1 MGQKVHS
8 TGFRLGVSQ
17 GWDSSWSLDPAQKGH
32 NYRHYLHM
40 DLEIRN
46 LIAQLFASKNGYVG
60 KIGISKNSSTGVVDI
75 SVFGYVP
82 GQMVT
87 EAAPG
92 GSAKLTAKKQLQKQ
106 LKKLVIVFNE
116 KYAPEVITL
125 SCVLIKG
132 FVVST
137 NKKQGGKYNKG
148 QSKSLQIRKTR
159 LVKGRNLTS
168 SRVNQKES
176 GKSQI
181 KEYISLATKEF
192 SFMSRNNCFETL
204 INVVLLVF
212 KTKQPQF
219 LASFLARELGKT
231 RYQRAVVNNTDA
243 VCAFFFNKMPGLQGI
258 RIQINGRMNKAS
270 RSRKYVTQY
279 GRIPS
284 QTITRPVQFGFD
296 EAHTSF
302 GSMGVK
308 VWLAY

>member
-8 TGFRLGVSQ
+8 TGFRLGVAQ
-17 GWDSSWSLDPAQKGH
+17 GWDSSWSSDPTQKGH
-32 NYRHYLHM
+32 DYRQNLHM

-60 KIGISKNSSTGVVDI
+60 KIGISKNSSTGVIDI

-92 GSAKLTAKKQLQKQ
+92 GSVKLTAKKQLQKQ

-137 NKKQGGKYNKG
+137 NKKQRGKYNKG

-192 SFMSRNNCFETL
+192 SFMSRNNYFETL

>member
-60 KIGISKNSSTGVVDI
+60 KIGISKNSSTGVIDI

-87 EAAPG
+87 EASPG
-92 GSAKLTAKKQLQKQ
+92 GSVKLTAKKQLQKQ

-137 NKKQGGKYNKG
+137 NKKQRGKYNKG

-192 SFMSRNNCFETL
+192 SFMSRNNYFETL

>member
-137 NKKQGGKYNKG
+137 NKKQRGKYNKG

-192 SFMSRNNCFETL
+192 SFMSRNNYFETL

>member
-137 NKKQGGKYNKG
+137 NKKQRGKYNKG

-181 KEYISLATKEF
+181 KDYISLATKEF
-192 SFMSRNNCFETL
+192 SFMSRNNYFETL

>member
-60 KIGISKNSSTGVVDI
+60 KIGISKNSSTGVIDI

-92 GSAKLTAKKQLQKQ
+92 GSVKLTAKKQLQKQ

-132 FVVST
+132 FVAST
-137 NKKQGGKYNKG
+137 NKKQRGKYNKG

-192 SFMSRNNCFETL
+192 SFMSRNNYFETL

>member
-1 MGQKVHS
+1 MGGQKVHS

-46 LIAQLFASKNGYVG
+46 LITQLFASKNGYVG

-87 EAAPG
+87 KAAPG
-92 GSAKLTAKKQLQKQ
+92 GSATLTAKKQLQKQ
-106 LKKLVIVFNE
+106 LKKLVIIFNE

-132 FVVST
+132 FVVGT
-137 NKKQGGKYNKG
+137 NKKQRGKYNKG
-148 QSKSLQIRKTR
+148 RSKSLQIRRTR

-192 SFMSRNNCFETL
+192 TFMSRN
-204 INVVLLVF
+204 
-212 KTKQPQF
+212 
-219 LASFLARELGKT
+219 
-231 RYQRAVVNNTDA
+231 
-243 VCAFFFNKMPGLQGI
+243 
-258 RIQINGRMNKAS
+258 
-270 RSRKYVTQY
+270 
-279 GRIPS
+279 
-284 QTITRPVQFGFD
+284 
-296 EAHTSF
+296 
-302 GSMGVK
+302 
-308 VWLAY
+308 

>member
-17 GWDSSWSLDPAQKGH
+17 GWDSSWSSDPAQKGH

-137 NKKQGGKYNKG
+137 NKKQRGKYNKG

-181 KEYISLATKEF
+181 KDYISLATKEF
-192 SFMSRNNCFETL
+192 SFMSRNNYFETL

>member
-1 MGQKVHS
+1 MGQKVHA

-60 KIGISKNSSTGVVDI
+60 KIGISKNSSTGVIDI

-92 GSAKLTAKKQLQKQ
+92 GSVKLTAKKQLQKQ

-137 NKKQGGKYNKG
+137 NKKQRGKYNKG

-192 SFMSRNNCFETL
+192 SFMSRNNYFETL

>member
-46 LIAQLFASKNGYVG
+46 LIAQLFVSKNGYVG
-60 KIGISKNSSTGVVDI
+60 KIGISKNSSTGVIDI

-92 GSAKLTAKKQLQKQ
+92 GSVKLTAKKQLQKQ

-137 NKKQGGKYNKG
+137 NKKQRGKYNKG

-192 SFMSRNNCFETL
+192 SFMSRNNYFETL